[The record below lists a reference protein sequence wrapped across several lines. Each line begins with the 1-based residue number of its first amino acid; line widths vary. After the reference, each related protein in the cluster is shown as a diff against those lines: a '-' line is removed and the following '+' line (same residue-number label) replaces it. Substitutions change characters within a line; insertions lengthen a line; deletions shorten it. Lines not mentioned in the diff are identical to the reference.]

1 MRLYAYLIYFFLYF
15 PIAIIVF
22 FSFNSGKHASDFQGF
37 SLKWYPKL
45 FDNPFLIDAFNT
57 SLMVAFISAIL
68 ASTFGTMAAI
78 GLNNL
83 KGKLRVFYDSLVYIS
98 VMIPGI
104 VIGIATLIAL
114 VTLFGFLNPLLASI
128 WPMGLGKAPTLNLGY
143 VSLIGAHTLFTMSL
157 SILIVRSRLNGMDR
171 NLIEASNDLYGT
183 PIKTFLKITLPQLF
197 PAILSAFLLS
207 FTFSFDDFIIAFFV
221 AGSETTLPVYVFSSI
236 RRGVTPEINAI
247 ATLILTFTILLLLA
261 SHLLMK
267 YKNYNN
273 KGIKK

>member
-1 MRLYAYLIYFFLYF
+1 MRIYASIIYFFLYL
-15 PIAIIVF
+15 PIVVIFI
-22 FSFNSGKHASDFQGF
+22 FSFNSGNHASDFQSF
-37 SLKWYPKL
+37 SFKWYPKL

-57 SLMVAFISAIL
+57 SLVVALISAIL
-68 ASTFGTMAAI
+68 ASSFGTMAAI

-83 KGKLRVFYDSLVYIS
+83 KGKLRIFYDSLVYIS

-114 VTLFGFLNPLLASI
+114 VTLFGFLNPLLENM
-128 WPMGLGKAPTLNLGY
+128 WPLSFGKVPNLNLGY
-143 VSLIGAHTLFTMSL
+143 ISLIGAHTLFNMSL

-171 NLIEASNDLYGT
+171 NLIDASNDLYGT
-183 PIKTFLKITLPQLF
+183 PFKTFIKVTLPQLY

-221 AGSETTLPVYVFSSI
+221 AGTETTLPVYVFSSI
-236 RRGVTPEINAI
+236 RRGVTPEINAL

-261 SHLLMK
+261 SQLLLK

-273 KGIKK
+273 KALKK

>member
-1 MRLYAYLIYFFLYF
+1 MRLYAYIIYFFLYF

-37 SLKWYPKL
+37 SFKWYPKL

-57 SLMVAFISAIL
+57 SLTVALISAIL

-114 VTLFGFLNPLLASI
+114 VTLFGFLNPLLANI
-128 WPMGLGKAPTLNLGY
+128 WPSGFGKPPVLNLGY

-157 SILIVRSRLNGMDR
+157 SILIVRSRLNGMVR

-183 PIKTFLKITLPQLF
+183 PVKTFLKITLPQLF

-207 FTFSFDDFIIAFFV
+207 FTFSFDDFVIAFFV

-267 YKNYNN
+267 YKNYTN
-273 KGIKK
+273 KGSKK

>member
-1 MRLYAYLIYFFLYF
+1 
-15 PIAIIVF
+15 
-22 FSFNSGKHASDFQGF
+22 
-37 SLKWYPKL
+37 
-45 FDNPFLIDAFNT
+45 
-57 SLMVAFISAIL
+57 
-68 ASTFGTMAAI
+68 
-78 GLNNL
+78 L

-114 VTLFGFLNPLLASI
+114 VTLFGFLNPLLANI
-128 WPMGLGKAPTLNLGY
+128 WPSSLGKPPVLNLGY

-183 PIKTFLKITLPQLF
+183 PVKTFLKITLPQLF

-247 ATLILTFTILLLLA
+247 ATLILTFTILLLLV

-273 KGIKK
+273 KSAKK